1 MGILGETRK
10 NAETYYVVTV
20 ENLSDISS
28 IPYDDLIPT
37 NEKLNELIKQN
48 GLNEV
53 LFKNS
58 PKVIDVWSIDFAESL
73 KVADID

>member
-1 MGILGETRK
+1 MGKTRK

-58 PKVIDVWSIDFAESL
+58 PKVIDV
-73 KVADID
+73 